1 MFDKVLLK
9 KFHELT
15 WETYCMQIMI
25 MLIQNRNQMVRN
37 LDAAYEQFCK
47 ISLNTQWDELSENNL
62 NVVYICF

>member
-1 MFDKVLLK
+1 
-9 KFHELT
+9 
-15 WETYCMQIMI
+15 MI